1 MWEKERSIMTIT
13 RITKGNPYDSRIGN
27 HSYSMW
33 TTGYDVCIE
42 DKEGNK
48 YFYQLRNYDR
58 DIVKQIP
65 QIKLEDEIESSW
77 DELNVN
83 IRKTHFHTINP
94 NGSEKDM
101 NLFVYGKI
109 EGEKINAENE
119 WAETHTVYS
128 REITLRLAEE
138 LGHFEKV
145 KFLRSVS
152 RWVGTGYKN
161 YLYVI
166 DDKWQV
172 TVSANN
178 YSGGDFYDS
187 YQIEDY
193 TKIVAQQKAFGRR
206 VARLARKAGVPWN
219 IGVFVGHIEEDDEAV
234 SILKQIKSAR
244 GTADEDLQWELSCGI
259 GRRTAAIKQLLGETW
274 EKLSCSGQIQT
285 STLADF
291 LLGE

>member
-1 MWEKERSIMTIT
+1 MTT
-13 RITKGNPYDSRIGN
+13 ITKGNYYDSRIGN

-42 DKEGNK
+42 DGGNK

-58 DIVKQIP
+58 DRVTTIAPVEM
-65 QIKLEDEIESSW
+65 EDASEIAW

-83 IRKTHFHTINP
+83 IRKAHFHTINP
-94 NGSEKDM
+94 NGTESEM
-101 NLFVYGKI
+101 NLFIYGEE
-109 EGEKINAENE
+109 EGAKINAENE
-119 WAETHTVYS
+119 WAETHIVYS

-145 KFLRSVS
+145 EFLRSVS

-161 YLYVI
+161 DLYVI

-178 YSGGDFYDS
+178 YDSWSGSFYAS
-187 YQIEDY
+187 YTIEDY

-206 VARLARKAGVPWN
+206 VARLAKKAGVPWN
-219 IGVFVGHIEEDDEAV
+219 IGVFVGHIEEDEEAV
-234 SILKQIKSAR
+234 SILKQVKSAR
-244 GTADEDLQWELSCGI
+244 GTADEDMQWELSCGI
-259 GRRTAAIKQLLGETW
+259 GRRTAAIEALLGDTWRKLNCSGQRQTTILADYLLGE
-274 EKLSCSGQIQT
+274 
-285 STLADF
+285 
-291 LLGE
+291 

>member
-1 MWEKERSIMTIT
+1 MTIT
-13 RITKGNPYDSRIGN
+13 RGNNYDSRIGN

-33 TTGYDVCIE
+33 TTDYDVCIE
-42 DKEGNK
+42 DKGNK

-58 DIVKQIP
+58 NRVTTIAPVELDGAT
-65 QIKLEDEIESSW
+65 EIAW

-83 IRKTHFHTINP
+83 IRKAHFHTINP
-94 NGSEKDM
+94 NGTESEM
-101 NLFVYGKI
+101 NLFVYGEV
-109 EGEKINAENE
+109 EGAQINAENE

-128 REITLRLAEE
+128 REITLRLAKE

-145 KFLRSVS
+145 EFLRSVS

-166 DDKWQV
+166 DGKWQV

-178 YSGGDFYDS
+178 YSGGDIYDS

-206 VARLARKAGVPWN
+206 VARLAKKAGVPWN
-219 IGVFVGHIEEDDEAV
+219 IGVFAGHIESEEEAV
-234 SILKQIKSAR
+234 SILKQVRSAR
-244 GTADEDLQWELSCGI
+244 GTADKSLQWDLSCGI
-259 GRRTAAIKQLLGETW
+259 GRKTAAIEALLGDTWRKLNCSGQRQTTILADYLLGE
-274 EKLSCSGQIQT
+274 
-285 STLADF
+285 
-291 LLGE
+291 

>member
-1 MWEKERSIMTIT
+1 MTIT
-13 RITKGNPYDSRIGN
+13 RITKGNPSDSRIGN

-42 DKEGNK
+42 DEEQK
-48 YFYQLRNYDR
+48 YFYKILNYDS
-58 DIVKQIP
+58 DIVRKIDP
-65 QIKLEDEIESSW
+65 VELHDETEISW

-83 IRKTHFHTINP
+83 IKKAHFQTINP
-94 NGSEKDM
+94 NGSENEM
-101 NLFVYGKI
+101 NLFIYGEV
-109 EGEKINAENE
+109 EGAKINALNE
-119 WAETHTVYS
+119 WAESHKVYS
-128 REITLRLAEE
+128 REITLRIAEE

-234 SILKQIKSAR
+234 SILKHVKSAR
-244 GTADEDLQWELSCGI
+244 GTADEELQHELSCGI

-274 EKLSCSGQIQT
+274 EKLSCSGQRQT
-285 STLADF
+285 TILAYY

>member
-1 MWEKERSIMTIT
+1 MTT
-13 RITKGNPYDSRIGN
+13 ITKGNYYDSRIGN

-42 DKEGNK
+42 DGGNK

-58 DIVKQIP
+58 DRVTTIAPVEM
-65 QIKLEDEIESSW
+65 EDASEIAW

-83 IRKTHFHTINP
+83 IRKAHFHTINP
-94 NGSEKDM
+94 NGTESEM
-101 NLFVYGKI
+101 NLFIYGEE
-109 EGEKINAENE
+109 EGAKINAENE
-119 WAETHTVYS
+119 WAETHIVYS

-145 KFLRSVS
+145 EFLRSVS

-161 YLYVI
+161 DLYVI

-178 YSGGDFYDS
+178 YDSWSGSFYAS
-187 YQIEDY
+187 YTIEDY

-206 VARLARKAGVPWN
+206 VARLAKKAGVPWN
-219 IGVFVGHIEEDDEAV
+219 IGVFVGHIEEDEEAV
-234 SILKQIKSAR
+234 SILKQVKSAR
-244 GTADEDLQWELSCGI
+244 GTADEYMQWELSCGI
-259 GRRTAAIKQLLGETW
+259 GRRTAAIEALLGDTWRKLNCSGQRQTTILADYLLGE
-274 EKLSCSGQIQT
+274 
-285 STLADF
+285 
-291 LLGE
+291 